1 MDFFPSLSPSVRV
14 YSVGDVPVARQM
26 ALSGATTNFRRGS
39 RLVNQNLQLT
49 FSHLTETNMNL
60 ITAHYLAAKGTYDFF
75 FGTNALWGDYSGAE
89 PVPVLGNTAWR
100 YASPPSIAD
109 VSYDRFTVEVELISH
124 SVEQGDFNLDGGGA
138 DGSAAVYIADAL
150 TASATPARQ
159 YIFNGGDS

>member
-1 MDFFPSLSPSVRV
+1 MDFFPSLSPNVRV

-26 ALSGATTNFRRGS
+26 ALSGAATNFRRGS

-75 FGTNALWGDYSGAE
+75 FGTSALWGDYSGPE
-89 PVPVLGNTAWR
+89 PVPALGNTAWR

-138 DGSAAVYIADAL
+138 DGSAAVYIVDAL
-150 TASATPARQ
+150 TASATPART